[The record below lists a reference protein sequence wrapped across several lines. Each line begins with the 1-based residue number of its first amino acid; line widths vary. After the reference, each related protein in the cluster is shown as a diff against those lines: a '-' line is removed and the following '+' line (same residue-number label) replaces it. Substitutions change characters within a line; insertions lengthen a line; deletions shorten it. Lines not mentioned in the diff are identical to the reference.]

1 MGGMKDA
8 PKLYRFLHRVLP
20 PILNPWFPVTREG
33 VESIPSGPAIMAANH
48 MSFIDSIFMPMNVRR
63 PVYFLAK
70 AEYFDSWR
78 TRWFFAGAGCVPTR
92 RDSPDAAMAAM
103 LTGVDI
109 LNSGEL
115 LGIYPEGTRSPDG
128 RLYRG
133 KTGPL
138 RMALIANVPIVP
150 VGIIGTDK
158 VLPTGSRF
166 PKRVPVTVR
175 YGEPIDF
182 SRYRTDVEDKA
193 ALRAGTD
200 ELMYEI
206 MKLSGQEYVDEYAR
220 KPQRTL
226 APDADDVPT
235 VEDVTLEG
243 EDAALDGNESNDP
256 DDLSEAS

>member
-20 PILNPWFPVTREG
+20 PILNPWFPITREG
-33 VESIPSGPAIMAANH
+33 LDNIPSDRPAIIAANH
-48 MSFIDSIFMPMNVRR
+48 LSFIDSIFMPMNVPR

-92 RDSPDAAMAAM
+92 RDNPDAAMAAM

-138 RMALIANVPIVP
+138 RMALTANVPIVP
-150 VGIIGTDK
+150 VGIIGTDQ
-158 VLPTGSRF
+158 VMPTGSRL
-166 PKRVPVTVR
+166 PRRVPVTVR

-182 SRYRTDVEDKA
+182 SRYRGDIEDKA

-220 KPQRTL
+220 KPQRPVPE
-226 APDADDVPT
+226 AEVPT
-235 VEDVTLEG
+235 VEETPLEG
-243 EDAALDGNESNDP
+243 EDAVLDGSD
-256 DDLSEAS
+256 DLGGGDLSEAS

>member
-1 MGGMKDA
+1 VSGIKDA
-8 PKLYRFLHRVLP
+8 PKLYRFLRRVLP
-20 PILNPWFPVTREG
+20 PILNPWFPINLEG
-33 VESIPSGPAIMAANH
+33 LDNVPSDRPAIVAANH
-48 MSFIDSIFMPMNVRR
+48 LSFIDSIFMPMNIKR

-78 TRWFFAGAGCVPTR
+78 TRWFFAGVGCVPTR
-92 RDSPDAAMAAM
+92 RDNPDAAMAAM

-109 LNSGEL
+109 LNQGEL

-138 RMALIANVPIVP
+138 RMAVTAGVPVVP
-150 VGIIGTDK
+150 VGIVGTDK
-158 VLPTGSRF
+158 VMPTGSRL
-166 PKRVPVTVR
+166 PKKVPVTVR

-182 SRYRTDVEDKA
+182 SRYAGHEEDRSA
-193 ALRAGTD
+193 MRAGTD

-220 KPQRTL
+220 KPQKP
-226 APDADDVPT
+226 AP
-235 VEDVTLEG
+235 
-243 EDAALDGNESNDP
+243 P
-256 DDLSEAS
+256 DDQTSSTSEVDAERPGPDDMRRAG

>member
-1 MGGMKDA
+1 MAGLKDA

-20 PILNPWFPVTREG
+20 PIVNPWFPVNIEG
-33 VESIPSGPAIMAANH
+33 LDNIPAQRPAIVAANH
-48 MSFIDSIFMPMNVRR
+48 LSFIDSIFMPVNIPR

-92 RDSPDAAMAAM
+92 RDNPDAAMAAL

-138 RMALIANVPIVP
+138 RMALTAEVPIIP

-158 VLPTGSRF
+158 VMPTGSRF

-175 YGEPIDF
+175 YGEPLEF
-182 SRYRTDVEDKA
+182 AQYRGHAEDRA

-206 MKLSGQEYVDEYAR
+206 MQLSGQEYVDEYAR
-220 KPQRTL
+220 KPGRPAAR
-226 APDADDVPT
+226 APADSPPGEQAPSSDGDPTATDVRRA
-235 VEDVTLEG
+235 G
-243 EDAALDGNESNDP
+243 
-256 DDLSEAS
+256 